1 MHESNLC
8 PLYSCAA
15 WSSCRTPNGKQGL
28 SLTLSHVFRTLSS
41 YGATLSSLNRR
52 RCALSYCDLICQG
65 GLICMGELPFK
76 TDVGRGE
83 GGRNGRRGERRN
95 YGSKVN
101 K

>member
-1 MHESNLC
+1 
-8 PLYSCAA
+8 
-15 WSSCRTPNGKQGL
+15 
-28 SLTLSHVFRTLSS
+28 
-41 YGATLSSLNRR
+41 
-52 RCALSYCDLICQG
+52 
-65 GLICMGELPFK
+65 MGELPFK